1 MCNIVIFIIHVIK
14 NYNIYIVKNKNMD
27 KKNNKCLK
35 QIDILLTK
43 TVKIGIL
50 SMLMLFWEL
59 DHVSDISKNTKK

>member
-35 QIDILLTK
+35 QIDI
-43 TVKIGIL
+43 
-50 SMLMLFWEL
+50 
-59 DHVSDISKNTKK
+59 

>member
-1 MCNIVIFIIHVIK
+1 
-14 NYNIYIVKNKNMD
+14 MD

-43 TVKIGIL
+43 TVIGIF

-59 DHVSDISKNTKK
+59 DHVSDIISKNTKK